1 MEEEHAVF
9 VRLSRHARARVAK
22 FNRPMASRKSG
33 TPRLGV
39 LHAEIDFR
47 NAHLGERTKPFDD
60 RGGAIAVRRCDGRRD
75 GIRKHV

>member
-1 MEEEHAVF
+1 MEEEHAIF
-9 VRLSRHARARVAK
+9 VRLSRHARARVAE

-47 NAHLGERTKPFDD
+47 NAPLANTQTISLVHPKKYIEKIF
-60 RGGAIAVRRCDGRRD
+60 
-75 GIRKHV
+75 